1 MSKILLPTIMRR
13 IVQSGSTVIID
24 GSTIEEVL
32 HGLVTTYP
40 ELHKHIF
47 DDAGRPVRHLLVV
60 LNGDDIRTLDG
71 IKTTVRDGDEVQLL
85 PAMAGG

>member
-1 MSKILLPTIMRR
+1 MRR
-13 IVQSGSTVIID
+13 IAKSDSTVSID
-24 GSTIEEVL
+24 GGTVGEVL

-40 ELHKHIF
+40 ELRKHIF
-47 DDAGRPVRHLLVV
+47 DDAGRPLRYLLVV

-71 IKTTVRDGDEVQLL
+71 VQTTVRDGDEVQLL